1 MKSEARRRS
10 DCTMVS
16 HRLSGPLRTAL
27 SSHGGRPGILF
38 RSLSQRG
45 SAMNEI
51 TVRRPQPWAF
61 STSRPARASGA
72 LGALLLSAE
81 ESQYR
86 EMEDAFRATGGIAGS
101 EEMTRLLG
109 AHSDQPISLL
119 ARWIVAHEVLGF
131 EWRGRTLV
139 PMFQFD
145 RATMTPR
152 AAVVET
158 VRELVPVLSDWDA
171 SLWFARPNGWLADAR
186 PVDAIARDPRAVFHA
201 ARADRYLAHA

>member
-1 MKSEARRRS
+1 MKAEARRRS

-27 SSHGGRPGILF
+27 SSHGGCPGILF
-38 RSLSQRG
+38 RSFLLRG
-45 SAMNEI
+45 SVMNEI

-109 AHSDQPISLL
+109 GNSRQRSPLLVGWVGAH
-119 ARWIVAHEVLGF
+119 
-131 EWRGRTLV
+131 
-139 PMFQFD
+139 
-145 RATMTPR
+145 
-152 AAVVET
+152 
-158 VRELVPVLSDWDA
+158 
-171 SLWFARPNGWLADAR
+171 
-186 PVDAIARDPRAVFHA
+186 
-201 ARADRYLAHA
+201 